1 VWRCFLPDYFCAL
14 WIAIPARRNS
24 RYEPIA
30 CFPSSCSQGTKII
43 ALGPFPPS
51 GNGDPAMGAK
61 APVLLLIVNTETS
74 LDALH
79 TYTKCP
85 KLSDV
90 IPSACNWNQTAGSRV
105 KSEGG
110 DGSVCAVGNV
120 NILTRNGDQN
130 SRRIISNLKRRSS
143 SER

>member
-90 IPSACNWNQTAGSRV
+90 IPSGPLIVPLPPLGNGEPAIGIRPPVVESRV
-105 KSEGG
+105 KAEMVASAPLG
-110 DGSVCAVGNV
+110 
-120 NILTRNGDQN
+120 T
-130 SRRIISNLKRRSS
+130 
-143 SER
+143 